1 MSEAP
6 NRFVFK
12 FLFLNIY
19 FRIFQSVHNAYQY
32 LAHNDTKK
40 EADITSLKG
49 ADNTD
54 REQLEKWTKSLLDEF
69 LNIGNFEEALQE
81 ITEKFSNNTI
91 STFLENVFEKVI

>member
-1 MSEAP
+1 MSTIYHLMI
-6 NRFVFK
+6 RTLLSFVNVK
-12 FLFLNIY
+12 IM
-19 FRIFQSVHNAYQY
+19 RSV
-32 LAHNDTKK
+32 LA
-40 EADITSLKG
+40 EPSLLKG

>member
-1 MSEAP
+1 M
-6 NRFVFK
+6 R
-12 FLFLNIY
+12 
-19 FRIFQSVHNAYQY
+19 SV
-32 LAHNDTKK
+32 LA
-40 EADITSLKG
+40 EPSLLKG

-91 STFLENVFEKVI
+91 STFLENVFEKVKFDSVHLISPVNTSPFLGY

>member
-1 MSEAP
+1 MSTIYHLMI
-6 NRFVFK
+6 RTTF
-12 FLFLNIY
+12 FLSNVKIM
-19 FRIFQSVHNAYQY
+19 RSV
-32 LAHNDTKK
+32 LA
-40 EADITSLKG
+40 EPSLLKG